1 MNRILLLSL
10 FLFICFSCGNSNES
24 DKDDAIKPLS
34 ELNLKKYTLSKEQ
47 KHMASRI
54 DSMFRK
60 FYQTRQF
67 NGAVLVA
74 KAGKI
79 IYRNNFGIQNK
90 SDNSALSDSSMFQLA
105 SISKVITATAVLI
118 LHERKLIN
126 LNKDV
131 NEYLPDFPYKNIKVK
146 ELLSHR
152 SGLPNYLYVLNNDLY
167 IPEYRMSNEDMY
179 ERFVSKKPGLYY
191 KPNRK
196 FNYCNTNYALLAL
209 LVEKISGKTYSQF
222 LKDEIFT
229 PLGMK
234 HTATIYDIDL
244 QGKNVTQPYD
254 LRWRPVDFD
263 ASDYVLGDK
272 SIYSTAYDLFLFSEA
287 MYQNRI
293 IKPET
298 QAMAYTAFSREIR
311 QHNYGYG
318 WRMKNFKDPVKKE
331 VYHNGWWHGYR
342 TAFHRRLNDTL
353 TVVILSNQLNKT
365 TYHTYKVYDILDN
378 TNQVVLGEDVDQ

>member
-10 FLFICFSCGNSNES
+10 LLAMFLSCGNSTETLNEL
-24 DKDDAIKPLS
+24 ANNETPKPEINTYKLS
-34 ELNLKKYTLSKEQ
+34 REQ

-54 DSMFRK
+54 DSMFKK
-60 FYQTRQF
+60 FYESRQF
-67 NGAVLVA
+67 NGSVLVA

-79 IYRNNFGIQNK
+79 IYKNNFGILDK
-90 SDNSALSDSSMFQLA
+90 SNNAPLNDSSMFQLA
-105 SISKVITATAVLI
+105 SITKVITATAVLM
-118 LHERKLIN
+118 LHERKMLNIN
-126 LNKDV
+126 SNIED
-131 NEYLPDFPYKNIKVK
+131 YLPDFPYKNIHVK
-146 ELLSHR
+146 ELLNHR
-152 SGLPNYLYVLNNDLY
+152 SGLPNYLYVLNSELY
-167 IPEYRMSNEDMY
+167 APNYHMSNADMY
-179 ERFVSKKPGLYY
+179 EMFVTRKPGLYY
-191 KPNRK
+191 KPNYR
-196 FNYCNTNYALLAL
+196 FNYCNTNYAILAL
-209 LVEKISGKTYSQF
+209 LIEKVSGKTYSQF
-222 LKDEIFT
+222 LKEELFT

-234 HTATIYDIDL
+234 HSATIRDIDL
-244 QGKNVTQPYD
+244 EANNVTRPYD
-254 LRWRPVDFD
+254 LRWRPVEFD

-272 SIYSTAYDLFLFSEA
+272 SVYSTAYDLFLFSEA

-298 QAMAYTAFSREIR
+298 QALAYTAFSREIR

-318 WRMKNFKDPVKKE
+318 WRMKNFKDPEKKE

-342 TAFHRRLNDTL
+342 TAFHRRLSDTL